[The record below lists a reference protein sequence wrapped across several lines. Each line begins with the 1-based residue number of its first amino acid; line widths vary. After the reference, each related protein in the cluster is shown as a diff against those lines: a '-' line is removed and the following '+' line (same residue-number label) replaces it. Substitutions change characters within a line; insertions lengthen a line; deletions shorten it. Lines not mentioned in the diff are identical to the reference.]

1 MKKHFLYFISLII
14 LLIFVESCSTT
25 AQLYDDK
32 NRSYTGLL
40 RDSTFTVLKQYLT
53 NTTNLKLK
61 DTIIIKY
68 NYNNETCWNILD
80 QKEDS
85 YIMSFVTGYKERVQ
99 RRVLAARQNVSVF
112 NFREPGN
119 KLNKIIKWDNS
130 ILIDSSKQL
139 FNLLF
144 KERCICG
151 SSIIALPDKRFI
163 FLRSDSHTD
172 VLNLT
177 QKQIEE
183 ILNKKS
189 KRSRT
194 L

>member
-25 AQLYDDK
+25 TQLYDDK

>member
-85 YIMSFVTGYKERVQ
+85 YIMSFVTGYKARVQ
-99 RRVLAARQNVSVF
+99 RVLAARQNVSVF

>member
-32 NRSYTGLL
+32 NRAYTGLL

-112 NFREPGN
+112 NFRELGN